1 MYRVGIITEQ
11 GNILGK
17 TVKTRQDA
25 EDYILTIAEQEGV
38 KRADIV
44 NKTTGTREKITE
56 GLK

>member
-1 MYRVGIITEQ
+1 MYRIGIVTEK

-17 TVKTRQDA
+17 TVKTRQEA
-25 EDYILTIAEQEGV
+25 EDYILTIAVKEGV

-56 GLK
+56 GLI